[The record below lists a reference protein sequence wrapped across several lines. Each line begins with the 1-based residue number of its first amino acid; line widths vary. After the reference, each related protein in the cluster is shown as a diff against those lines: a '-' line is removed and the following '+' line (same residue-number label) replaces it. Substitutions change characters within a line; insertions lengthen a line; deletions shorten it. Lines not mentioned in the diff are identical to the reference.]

1 MGMQMVTHER
11 STNGSIFNDFI
22 QVYTQVTSNP
32 HFKVMILFKVK

>member
-22 QVYTQVTSNP
+22 QVYTSLYTGD
-32 HFKVMILFKVK
+32 